1 MFDAV
6 VDAVEPHSFRLG
18 AVPGATPGKWI
29 DTWKLRMPSTP
40 LELVPIDAAAQIEAL
55 EELDAALIRLPLHDD
70 SLHVI
75 TLYDELPVVVAA
87 ADSHLMAVEELTAA
101 DLSGEV
107 LITPQDDVLGPLDLP
122 GTLAPSFPP
131 LASTADA
138 IATAATG
145 VGIVVVPMSLARLH
159 RRKDVDYRP
168 LLGGPSSTVA
178 LVWPKDRTT
187 EDIEVFVG
195 IVRGRT
201 RNSSR

>member
-1 MFDAV
+1 
-6 VDAVEPHSFRLG
+6 
-18 AVPGATPGKWI
+18 
-29 DTWKLRMPSTP
+29 MPSTP

-101 DLSGEV
+101 DLAGEV

-122 GTLAPSFPP
+122 GTLAPGFPP

-145 VGIVVVPMSLARLH
+145 VGIVVMPMSLARLH
-159 RRKDVDYRP
+159 RRKDADYRP

-178 LVWPKDRTT
+178 LVWPKERTT